1 MGLLI
6 AVARKVQLNSERFMC
21 EHKQVVISRAKSE
34 LASKI
39 TDYEMMR
46 SDYEP
51 DSAEAKAMNQRI
63 ERLNQVEK
71 RLDEQIQRIQTQLQL
86 IEAEYAT
93 YDRMIQSSIQR
104 FYAS

>member
-1 MGLLI
+1 MGILI
-6 AVARKVQLNSERFMC
+6 AIARKVQLNSERFMY

-39 TDYEMMR
+39 TDYQMLC

-63 ERLNQVEK
+63 ERLNEVEK
-71 RLDEQIQRIQTQLQL
+71 RLDEQIQKIQHQLQL
-86 IEAEYAT
+86 IEAEYGM
-93 YDRMIQSSIQR
+93 YDRMIQSGLQR
-104 FYAS
+104 MYGN